1 MMCAKRRERGDGSI
15 YQRASDGMYVAYAR
29 LNNGKKKYIY
39 DKTKTGVAK
48 KLRILQR
55 QIEQNTLVTAKSETV
70 ETYLHYWLDIRY
82 EQKAIAESTYR
93 SYQRRMKIVCS
104 YIGAI
109 KLTKLTGD
117 KLQMMY
123 SKLQSE
129 RKHKPSTVKLI
140 HRILNTAFKQAIR
153 WKKMNS
159 NPCQD
164 ADAPSN
170 KDEKHE
176 GIVLAPQQALDLLAL
191 ARSTDIEMF
200 LTLALGTG
208 MRRGELLGLRWAM
221 IDLESKQLRINKT
234 ASYIPDDAGH
244 YKTVER
250 AGKTKASRRA
260 IALPQFVVD
269 ALKVHKVRQLEQ
281 RLQAGAKWKSLD
293 LVFCTPTGDFYNV
306 ATLRNHFNVLLQQCN
321 LPHMRIHDLRHSAAT
336 LLLYMGVPMKV
347 VQEILGHSSITI
359 TMDLY
364 GHLLPGMQEDAMN
377 KMDDL
382 FGEKN
387 KKERREGTKE

>member
-1 MMCAKRRERGDGSI
+1 MCAKRRERGDGSI